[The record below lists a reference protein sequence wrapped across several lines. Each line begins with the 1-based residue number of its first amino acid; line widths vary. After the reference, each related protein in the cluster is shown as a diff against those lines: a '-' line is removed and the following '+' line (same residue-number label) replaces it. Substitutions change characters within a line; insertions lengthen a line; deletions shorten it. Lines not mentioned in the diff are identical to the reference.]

1 MLLKKE
7 VMIFLRTWFL
17 YSQNIADYLYLE
29 RDGLKSNIFSGL
41 NSELDSYNFGL
52 RLLGVVIQ
60 LTGNQFI
67 ERWDTS

>member
-1 MLLKKE
+1 
-7 VMIFLRTWFL
+7 MIFLRTWFL

-52 RLLGVVIQ
+52 RLLGVVVQ

>member
-1 MLLKKE
+1 
-7 VMIFLRTWFL
+7 MIFLRTWFL